1 MQSTDTYLG
10 LLQERGKR
18 GLPLERVYRQL
29 YNKNLYLT
37 AYGKIYQIC
46 TAFMAK
52 QTGSGLLRHGKFL
65 QRIRRSKQ
73 NTGGCGTEREYR
85 LWKDFVILFH
95 NVVL

>member
-37 AYGKIYQIC
+37 AYGKIYQIW
-46 TAFMAK
+46 TANPLAPLH
-52 QTGSGLLRHGKFL
+52 TLLSTLAHILTKNVEFL
-65 QRIRRSKQ
+65 
-73 NTGGCGTEREYR
+73 
-85 LWKDFVILFH
+85 VFH
-95 NVVL
+95 IVTHIFPK